1 MTRNL
6 FLALVL
12 LAASKALA
20 DPPHAAAAAGS
31 LGITFVDGG
40 NTLTASGNEAW
51 LDLDRVGGHSAHL
64 RRRIGVQL
72 VRDDGSTWG
81 SASLIARLD
90 ATDGRSNIRIDGR
103 PLPAGVPLLV
113 EAHAAVGRI
122 SWHTLEVDV
131 PPSAAEGALSAA
143 ITWEVQTP

>member
-6 FLALVL
+6 FLVLAL
-12 LAASKALA
+12 LAAFEVTAA
-20 DPPHAAAAAGS
+20 TPHTTAAAGA

-40 NTLTASGNEAW
+40 NSLTVTGNEAW
-51 LDLDRVGGHSAHL
+51 LDLDRVNGHAAHL
-64 RRRIGVQL
+64 KRRVGVRL
-72 VRDDGSTWG
+72 VRDDGSAWG
-81 SASLIARLD
+81 SASLTARLD
-90 ATDGRSNIRIDGR
+90 ATDGRCNIRIDGR

-122 SWHTLEVDV
+122 TWHTIEFDV

-143 ITWEVQTP
+143 ITWEVETP